1 MMGQDRS
8 WWADTLDPVE
18 SLRTLTDAQAFGR
31 RAAEDLA
38 DRLLGRGDAV
48 DPSAAGS
55 QPAGS
60 QPAGSQPAGSRPA
73 DLAER
78 VRADAVRAG
87 EAAIRLAED
96 LMSLIAVL
104 VERVPTPA
112 RADGAGGP
120 VTLTPVYP
128 GGESTGMVWIHN
140 DSPAA
145 VAAVRPHCGAPR
157 SHLGRELGP
166 DAVRFDPPIL
176 DPLPPRSTCGI
187 EVSVRVP
194 PDTEPGTYVSVV
206 LAANLSELYLPIHV
220 LVESAGGAE

>member
-1 MMGQDRS
+1 MMVQEHIRDRMPNSS
-8 WWADTLDPVE
+8 WWADGFDPVGH
-18 SLRTLTDAQAFGR
+18 LADVRAVGR

-38 DRLLGRGDAV
+38 DRLLGRDEAA
-48 DPSAAGS
+48 DPS
-55 QPAGS
+55 PAG
-60 QPAGSQPAGSRPA
+60 PEPA

-87 EAAIRLAED
+87 EAAVRLAED

-104 VERVPTPA
+104 VDRVPTA
-112 RADGAGGP
+112 GRANGAGGP
-120 VTLTPVYP
+120 VRLTPVLP
-128 GGESTGMVWIHN
+128 GAQSTGMFWIHN
-140 DSPAA
+140 ESPAA

-166 DAVRFDPPIL
+166 DAVSFDPPVL

-194 PDTEPGTYVSVV
+194 HDAEPGTYVSVV
-206 LAANLSELYLPIHV
+206 LAANLPALYLPIHV
-220 LVESAGGAE
+220 TVESAGDGE